1 MPNIH
6 CGSVKKIKGITEEK
20 NPSKVYRNNSS
31 TIVLKNCQ
39 MNLQVRL
46 NSSNECAKR
55 KILQQNSK

>member
-1 MPNIH
+1 MTNVH
-6 CGSVKKIKGITEEK
+6 CGSVKKIKGIIEEK
-20 NPSKVYRNNSS
+20 NPSKAYRNNSS
-31 TIVLKNCQ
+31 TTVLKHCL